1 MNQWDPDGQ
10 RWVRSAPGG
19 GSGQAPPASDR
30 ARVLILVAMVVLL
43 VAVAS
48 AAIWMRAHDNGAEG
62 QNPALTAGPEPT
74 PPPSDTSYGVAEP
87 YGDDLNEPDPPE
99 SDSPPPEVDEDRPEI
114 EGPTETV
121 QRYYDAINSADFATA
136 WELGGKNLGTS
147 YSTYVSGFEE
157 TARDAVSVTDAQ
169 DDTVYVDI
177 TAYQTDGARH
187 AYTGT
192 YTVLDGVIVGADI
205 ERTS

>member
-1 MNQWDPDGQ
+1 MNQWDPEGQ
-10 RWVRSAPGG
+10 RWVGSAPGS
-19 GSGQAPPASDR
+19 GSGQAPPDSDR
-30 ARVLILVAMVVLL
+30 ARVLLVAAMVVLL
-43 VAVAS
+43 VAVAG
-48 AAIWMRAHDNGAEG
+48 AALWLRAHDNSAEG
-62 QNPALTAGPEPT
+62 QGAVISIGPEPAA
-74 PPPSDTSYGVAEP
+74 PSPSDAAEP

-99 SDSPPPEVDEDRPEI
+99 SDSPSPVAEDEDPPGT
-114 EGPTETV
+114 EGPAETV

-136 WELGGKNLGTS
+136 WELGGKNFGAS
-147 YSTYVSGFEE
+147 YSDYVSGFAE

-177 TAYQTDGARH
+177 TAYQTDGARY

-192 YTVLDGVIVGADI
+192 YTVLDGVIVDADI